1 MKHKKVQIFLPLVLE
16 IKKSRNVKIIK
27 NAIFSDVVHR
37 SVQYKIE
44 KNVELKV
51 LMKLRSRTYVIIKYF
66 DVGLLENI
74 NYDNKKR
81 SVFEIIDLKSE
92 AKIKL

>member
-37 SVQYKIE
+37 SVQ
-44 KNVELKV
+44 
-51 LMKLRSRTYVIIKYF
+51 
-66 DVGLLENI
+66 
-74 NYDNKKR
+74 
-81 SVFEIIDLKSE
+81 
-92 AKIKL
+92 